1 MTLLEAVQQRRR
13 NTEDAF
19 FAQLMRHGFRSQP
32 EFDTTG
38 KTPKYLGG
46 LSKMPSKT
54 QLWNQ
59 YVALKKGRISTQD
72 LMMFEQYYR
81 NAKAMHQESQFRGL
95 QKLSLQGDYT
105 PKQITSM
112 VQETPELYNNLLDM
126 VSDLESKGDEEGLAA
141 GETIRQFLPNQQ
153 QDAGGILGTYGD
165 DKMDIPE
172 MVAPPGAAYLAH
184 KAYKWGKD
192 VKPGMKTS
200 NWKQMLKKM
209 PKSLKFGAP
218 AAAYMLA
225 EPAGEYLYG
234 DTGKEIAR
242 HGVNIASIG
251 TGLGMLGKT
260 LVGAPVKSPLS
271 MGIGGLALLGG
282 GLIDYVW
289 GE

>member
-19 FAQLMRHGFRSQP
+19 FAQLMQHGFRSQP

-38 KTPKYLGG
+38 KNPKYLGG

-54 QLWNQ
+54 ELWNQ
-59 YVALKKGRISTQD
+59 YVSLKKGRISTQD

-95 QKLSLQGDYT
+95 QRLSLQNDYT

-141 GETIRQFLPNQQ
+141 GETIRQFLPGQQ
-153 QDAGGILGTYGD
+153 KDTGGLLGTYGD

-172 MVAPPGAAYLAH
+172 IVAPPAAVYGAH
-184 KAYKWGKD
+184 KAYKWGTET
-192 VKPGMKTS
+192 KPGAKAT
-200 NWKQMLKKM
+200 NWKKM
-209 PKSLKFGAP
+209 PKTARYGLPAVGA
-218 AAAYMLA
+218 MLA
-225 EPAGEYLYG
+225 GPTGEYLYG
-234 DTGKEIAR
+234 DKGREIAE
-242 HGVNIASIG
+242 HGVNIGAIG
-251 TGLGMLGKT
+251 TGLYNIAKF
-260 LVGAPVKSPLS
+260 
-271 MGIGGLALLGG
+271 GIKRHPYVNLALIGG
-282 GLIDYVW
+282 GLYDYIW
-289 GE
+289 GD